1 MILPHPV
8 TLKLSEDI
16 YVGNNDFFGRGEGM
30 GWHNHLLMF
39 CLTDFFQ
46 IYEFHFDS
54 KRTRRAQHKHMNVH
68 SPPPFSYSRPSYSPV
83 TITRKRLFMHHND
96 QIQCMTAS
104 QTFSQFCALRQYC
117 WQQHCTHS

>member
-68 SPPPFSYSRPSYSPV
+68 SPPPFPIHVLVTVLLPSQERGCLC
-83 TITRKRLFMHHND
+83 ITMIK
-96 QIQCMTAS
+96 
-104 QTFSQFCALRQYC
+104 FSA
-117 WQQHCTHS
+117 